1 MGCCAR
7 ALPIAAVVSGL
18 LIWVPQQEP
27 GAGSVA
33 VVSLSL
39 CVPTWPCVH
48 SRGGGDRACRSWGQN
63 NCELLMEAWDAAGR
77 SSQSRSQLSRN
88 IGLHFFSPPGGRH
101 ASFYGNLC
109 FLFVRPTDSLLGEP
123 WRKKIVF
130 FLCQVKWLLSC
141 SPELLSEGFWS
152 GFVTG
157 VTSQHQFKATRK
169 DSQM

>member
-1 MGCCAR
+1 MLLGVGLGCCSR

-39 CVPTWPCVH
+39 RVPTWPCVH
-48 SRGGGDRACRSWGQN
+48 SRGAGDRACRSWGQN

-88 IGLHFFSPPGGRH
+88 IGLHFFLRLVEGMRVSMATCVFCSSGLLTHFWGSHGEKRLFSFCAKSSDSFPAAQSSCLR
-101 ASFYGNLC
+101 ASGQGL
-109 FLFVRPTDSLLGEP
+109 
-123 WRKKIVF
+123 
-130 FLCQVKWLLSC
+130 
-141 SPELLSEGFWS
+141 
-152 GFVTG
+152 
-157 VTSQHQFKATRK
+157 
-169 DSQM
+169 